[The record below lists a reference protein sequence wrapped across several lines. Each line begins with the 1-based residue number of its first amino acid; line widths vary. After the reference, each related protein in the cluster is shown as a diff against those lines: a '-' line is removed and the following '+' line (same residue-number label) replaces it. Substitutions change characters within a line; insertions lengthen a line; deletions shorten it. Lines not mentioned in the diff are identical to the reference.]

1 MKTKKNKKMAAL
13 GIGYIIL
20 ILGCICVLLPLLWM
34 VITSLKSMADIT
46 LSKGLELFPSGP
58 SIENFINI
66 WKEYPI
72 ATYITNSM
80 ITVGGSTL
88 VGVTCAALCAYG
100 LSRYEFKG
108 KAFLLS
114 FLLVTQMFPAVMK
127 IIPYYKILVTMGL
140 NNTRVGL
147 LVVYASF
154 SIPFCTWMMYGYF
167 KSIPTGLDEAAR
179 VDGSNAFHTFYKVIL
194 PIAVP
199 GLVATVIYAFLQN
212 WNEYMF
218 ASVLMSADAKKTITY
233 AISTM
238 ADAYKIQWN
247 YLMCAAIISSV
258 PTLAVFMVMQK
269 YLIAGMTAGAVKE

>member
-1 MKTKKNKKMAAL
+1 MTKQQKTAL
-13 GIGYIIL
+13 VRTAGYLIL
-20 ILGCICVLLPLLWM
+20 LLGCICVLLPLSWM
-34 VITSLKSMADIT
+34 VVTSLKSMADIT
-46 LSKGLELFPSGP
+46 LSRGLKLFPSGP
-58 SIENFINI
+58 TLENFVNI

-72 ATYITNSM
+72 ATYIKNSAVA
-80 ITVGGSTL
+80 VGGSTIF
-88 VGVTCAALCAYG
+88 GVICAALCGYG

-108 KAFLLS
+108 KAFLLN

-127 IIPYYKILVTMGL
+127 IIPYYKILVNLHL
-140 NNTRVGL
+140 NNTRTGL
-147 LVVYASF
+147 LIVYASF

-179 VDGSNAFHTFYKVIL
+179 VDGSSAFYTFYKIIL

-218 ASVLMSADAKKTITY
+218 ASVLMSADEKKTITY

-247 YLMCAAIISSV
+247 YLMCAAMISSV
-258 PTLAVFMVMQK
+258 PTLAVFVVMQK